1 MPPSAHLQVVPAV
14 TDDADDDAGPRPE
27 APTAAQ
33 LHAHVAGITIE
44 ASCLL
49 DALLGADVDVD
60 GADLVAL
67 RVGLVDLAQTLVEAR
82 RVVERLGHDWILA
95 HGRHGRADIGGVVYK
110 AAVTASSASS
120 LKAADRDRLA
130 DTFFRER
137 LAPWLAEQLG
147 EDPDDDGSTAR
158 LWLSLVA
165 EKLSEVFSLTPKT
178 TALADRWQLDAGA
191 YATPTNG
198 AGPRPTFEVAPAPKH
213 AS

>member
-1 MPPSAHLQVVPAV
+1 MPPSVHLQVVPAV

-27 APTAAQ
+27 PPTAAQ
-33 LHAHVAGITIE
+33 LHAHVAGLGVE
-44 ASCLL
+44 ASCLV
-49 DALLGADVDVD
+49 DALRSDDVDVD
-60 GADLVAL
+60 GTDLVAL
-67 RVGLVDLAQTLVEAR
+67 RVGLVDAVQTLVEAR
-82 RVVERLGHDWILA
+82 RIVERLGHDWILA
-95 HGRHGRADIGGVVYK
+95 HGHRGRADIGGVAYR
-110 AAVTASSASS
+110 ATVTGSGSS

-165 EKLSEVFSLTPKT
+165 EKLGEVFSLTPKT
-178 TALADRWQLDAGA
+178 TALADRWNLDAGA
-191 YATPTNG
+191 YVTPTTG
-198 AGPRPTFEVAPAPKH
+198 LGPAPTFEVAPAPKH